1 MESYAVLTGSGNSAT
16 IRGMF
21 NFKNHKKAAI
31 LFSGG
36 PAPSAN
42 AVISSVALN
51 FINAKVPIIGFF
63 FGFEFLENYD
73 HKNRYSLSPNV
84 HYQVLDA
91 NISAIRNRRGVSL
104 KTSRANPGRQIKSP
118 EDLQDP
124 EKNRKLINIL
134 EALDS
139 LGVGC
144 LITIGGD
151 DTLKTANFLS
161 RLGLPVIHIPKTIDN
176 DYFGIAWTFGYWSSV
191 QAGQEALLNLKA
203 DSESTSSY
211 FIVELMGR
219 KAGWL
224 TYAAGIA
231 GEAVQMVS
239 TEDVEE
245 EVLDIQKL
253 AERIV
258 DTILLREKNDKYYGV
273 ICVAEGLADKL
284 PDKYRPTE
292 RDRHGNVILGT
303 AEVGRVLRDA
313 AEKVYRE
320 RTGRKKKIIYKQIGY
335 ETRNALPISF
345 DVVMASMLGFG
356 AYKLYKHGQFA
367 SMVSVSDN
375 FSIIGVPFE
384 ELIDPQTLL
393 TRLRNVPRGSDFFEL
408 KEALSYKMIE

>member
-1 MESYAVLTGSGNSAT
+1 MKA
-16 IRGMF
+16 MF
-21 NFKNHKKAAI
+21 DFKNHKKAAI

-51 FINAKVPIIGFF
+51 FINARVPIIGFF
-63 FGFEFLENYD
+63 FGFEFLEDYD
-73 HKNRYSLSPNV
+73 NKNRYCLSPNI
-84 HYQVLDA
+84 HYQAFDA
-91 NISAIRNRRGVSL
+91 TISSIRNQRGVYL
-104 KTSRANPGRQIKSP
+104 KTSRANPGRLIKSP
-118 EDLQDP
+118 QDLEDP
-124 EKNRKLINIL
+124 EKNKRLRNIL

-139 LGVGC
+139 LGIGC

-191 QAGQEALLNLKA
+191 QASQEALLNLKA
-203 DSESTSSY
+203 DAESTGSY

-231 GEAVQMVS
+231 GEAIQMVS

-245 EVLDIQKL
+245 DVLDLEKL
-253 AERIV
+253 ADKIV
-258 DTILLREKNDKYYGV
+258 DTILLREKNGKYYGV

-284 PDKYRPTE
+284 PEKYRPTE
-292 RDRHGNVILGT
+292 KDRHGNVILGT
-303 AEVGRVLRDA
+303 AEVGRVLRDV
-313 AEKVYRE
+313 AEEIYRR

-345 DVVMASMLGFG
+345 DVVLASMLGFG
-356 AYKLYKHGQFA
+356 AYKLYKNSQFA

-375 FSIIGVPFE
+375 FSIVGVPFE
-384 ELIDPQTLL
+384 QLIDPQTLL
-393 TRLRNVPRGSDFFEL
+393 TKLRNVPRGSDFFDL
-408 KEALSYKMIE
+408 KEALSYKTID

>member
-1 MESYAVLTGSGNSAT
+1 
-16 IRGMF
+16 MF
-21 NFKNHKKAAI
+21 DFKNHKKAAI

-51 FINAKVPIIGFF
+51 FLNAKVPIIGFF
-63 FGFEFLENYD
+63 FGFEFLED
-73 HKNRYSLSPNV
+73 FDSKNRYSLSPNI

-91 NISAIRNRRGVSL
+91 SISRIRNRRGVFL
-104 KTSRANPGRQIKSP
+104 KTSRANPGRLIQSPQDLDDPGKSRR
-118 EDLQDP
+118 L
-124 EKNRKLINIL
+124 RNIL

-139 LGVGC
+139 LDVGC

-203 DSESTSSY
+203 DAESTGSY

-231 GEAVQMVS
+231 GEAVMMVS
-239 TEDVEE
+239 GEDIDD
-245 EVLDIQKL
+245 EVLDIDRL
-253 AERIV
+253 AARIV
-258 DTILLREKNDKYYGV
+258 DTMLLREKNDKYYGV
-273 ICVAEGLADKL
+273 ICVAEGLADRL

-292 RDRHGNVILGT
+292 TDRHGNVILGT

-313 AEKVYRE
+313 SETIYRE
-320 RTGRKKKIIYKQIGY
+320 RTGRKKKIIFKQVGY

-345 DVVMASMLGFG
+345 DVVLASMLGFG
-356 AYKLYKHGQFA
+356 AYKLYKNKQFDC
-367 SMVSVSDN
+367 MVSVSDN
-375 FSIIGVPFE
+375 FSIVGVPFE
-384 ELIDPQTLL
+384 QLIDPQTLL

-408 KEALSYKMIE
+408 KEALSYKLSE

>member
-1 MESYAVLTGSGNSAT
+1 
-16 IRGMF
+16 MF
-21 NFKNHKKAAI
+21 DFKGHKKAAI

-73 HKNRYSLSPNV
+73 HKNRYSLSPGV
-84 HYQVLDA
+84 HYQALDA
-91 NISAIRNRRGVSL
+91 TISRIRNRRGVFL
-104 KTSRANPGRQIKSP
+104 KTSRANPGRAIKSP
-118 EDLQDP
+118 QDLEDP
-124 EKNRKLINIL
+124 EKNRKLINIIQ
-134 EALDS
+134 AFDS
-139 LGVGC
+139 LDVGC
-144 LITIGGD
+144 LISIGGD

-161 RLGLPVIHIPKTIDN
+161 LLGLPVIHIPKTIDN

-203 DSESTSSY
+203 DAESTSSY

-231 GEAVQMVS
+231 GEAVQMLS
-239 TEDVEE
+239 TEDIEE
-245 EVLDIQKL
+245 DVLDIENL
-253 AERIV
+253 AGKMV

-284 PDKYRPTE
+284 PEKHRPTE
-292 RDRHGNVILGT
+292 KDRHGNVILGA

-313 AEKVYRE
+313 AEDLYKQ
-320 RTGRKKKIIYKQIGY
+320 RTGRKKKIVYKQIGY

-345 DVVMASMLGFG
+345 DVVLASMLGFG
-356 AYKLYKHGQFA
+356 AYKLYKNRQFDC
-367 SMVSVSDN
+367 MVSVSDN
-375 FSIIGVPFE
+375 FQIIGVPFA
-384 ELIDPQTLL
+384 ELIDPQTLM

-408 KEALSYKMIE
+408 KEALSYKLIE

>member
-1 MESYAVLTGSGNSAT
+1 MLD
-16 IRGMF
+16 
-21 NFKNHKKAAI
+21 FKGRKKAAI

-51 FINAKVPIIGFF
+51 FINARVPIIGFF
-63 FGFEFLENYD
+63 FGFEFLEDYD
-73 HKNRYSLSPNV
+73 RKNRYSLSPNV

-91 NISAIRNRRGVSL
+91 SVSRIRNQRGVFL
-104 KTSRANPGRQIKSP
+104 KTSRANPGRLIQSP
-118 EDLQDP
+118 HDLEDP
-124 EKNRKLINIL
+124 EKNKRLTNIL
-134 EALDS
+134 QALDS
-139 LGVGC
+139 LDIGS

-203 DSESTSSY
+203 DAESTGSY

-231 GEAVQMVS
+231 GEAVLMIS
-239 TEDVEE
+239 TEDVDD
-245 EVLDIQKL
+245 EVLDIERI
-253 AERIV
+253 AGRIV
-258 DTILLREKNDKYYGV
+258 DTILLREKSDKYYGV
-273 ICVAEGLADKL
+273 ICVAEGLADRL
-284 PDKYRPTE
+284 PEKYRPTE
-292 RDRHGNVILGT
+292 KDRHGNVILGT

-313 AEKVYRE
+313 AEEIYRE
-320 RTGRKKKIIYKQIGY
+320 RTGRKKKIVFKQIGY

-345 DVVMASMLGFG
+345 DVVLASMLGFG
-356 AYKLYKHGQFA
+356 AYKLYRNGQFGC
-367 SMVSVSDN
+367 MVSVSDN
-375 FSIIGVPFE
+375 FSIVGVPFE
-384 ELIDPQTLL
+384 QLVDPQTLR

-408 KEALSYKMIE
+408 KEALSYRSTE

>member
-1 MESYAVLTGSGNSAT
+1 
-16 IRGMF
+16 MF

-91 NISAIRNRRGVSL
+91 NISAIRNRRGVYL

>member
-1 MESYAVLTGSGNSAT
+1 MM
-16 IRGMF
+16 GMSD
-21 NFKNHKKAAI
+21 HKVNKKVAI

-51 FINAKVPIIGFF
+51 FINARVPIIGFF
-63 FGFEFLENYD
+63 FGFEFLED
-73 HKNRYSLSPNV
+73 FDSKNRYSLSPNV
-84 HYQVLDA
+84 HYQVLDST
-91 NISAIRNRRGVSL
+91 ISKIRNRRGVYL
-104 KTSRANPGRQIKSP
+104 KTSRANPGRLIKSP
-118 EDLQDP
+118 QDLDDP
-124 EKNRKLINIL
+124 EKNKRLRNIL
-134 EALDS
+134 QALDS
-139 LGVGC
+139 LDVGC

-191 QAGQEALLNLKA
+191 QASQEALLNLKA
-203 DSESTSSY
+203 DAESTGSY

-231 GEAVQMVS
+231 GEAIQMVS

-245 EVLDIQKL
+245 DVLDLEKL
-253 AERIV
+253 AEKIV
-258 DTILLREKNDKYYGV
+258 DTMQLREKNGKYYGV

-284 PDKYRPTE
+284 PEKYRPTE
-292 RDRHGNVILGT
+292 KDRHGNVILGT

-313 AEKVYRE
+313 AEEVYHR
-320 RTGRKKKIIYKQIGY
+320 RTARKKKIIYKQIGY

-345 DVVMASMLGFG
+345 DVVLASMLGFG
-356 AYKLYKHGQFA
+356 AYKLYKNKQFA

-375 FSIIGVPFE
+375 FSIVAVPFE
-384 ELIDPQTLL
+384 QLIDPQTLL
-393 TRLRNVPRGSDFFEL
+393 TKLRNVPRGSDFFDL
-408 KEALSYKMIE
+408 KEALSYKTID

>member
-1 MESYAVLTGSGNSAT
+1 MLD
-16 IRGMF
+16 
-21 NFKNHKKAAI
+21 FKNHKKAAI

-84 HYQVLDA
+84 HYQTLDA
-91 NISAIRNRRGVSL
+91 NISAIRNRRGVYL
-104 KTSRANPGRQIKSP
+104 KTSRANPGRLIKAP
-118 EDLQDP
+118 EDLQDH
-124 EKNRKLINIL
+124 EKTRKLQNIL
-134 EALDS
+134 QALDS
-139 LGVGC
+139 LDIGC

-151 DTLKTANFLS
+151 DTLKTANFLA

-191 QAGQEALLNLKA
+191 QASQEALLNLKA
-203 DSESTSSY
+203 DAESTGSY
-211 FIVELMGR
+211 FIAELMGR

-231 GEAVQMVS
+231 GEAVQMIS

-245 EVLDIQKL
+245 DTLEIDKL
-253 AERIV
+253 AEKIV
-258 DTILLREKNDKYYGV
+258 DTILWREKSNKYYGV

-292 RDRHGNVILGT
+292 KDRHGNVILGT

-313 AEKVYRE
+313 AEHAYKE
-320 RTGRKKKIIYKQIGY
+320 RTGLKKKIIYKQIGY

-345 DVVMASMLGFG
+345 DVVLASMLGFG
-356 AYKLYKHGQFA
+356 AYKLYKDSQFDC
-367 SMVSVSDN
+367 MVSVSDN
-375 FSIIGVPFE
+375 FQIVGVPFS
-384 ELIDPQTLL
+384 ELIDSQTLL

-408 KEALSYKMIE
+408 KEALSYKLSE

>member
-1 MESYAVLTGSGNSAT
+1 
-16 IRGMF
+16 MF
-21 NFKNHKKAAI
+21 DFSKHKKVAV

-51 FINAKVPIIGFF
+51 FINAKVPIIGFY

-73 HKNRYSLSPNV
+73 HKNRFSLSPHV
-84 HYQVLDA
+84 HYETLDES
-91 NISAIRNRRGVSL
+91 ISRLRNRRGVFL
-104 KTSRANPGRQIKSP
+104 KTSRANPGRAIHSP
-118 EDLQDP
+118 EDLHNP
-124 EKNRKLINIL
+124 EKNKKLFNIL
-134 EALDS
+134 QALDS
-139 LGVGC
+139 LGIGC

-161 RLGLPVIHIPKTIDN
+161 QLGLPVIHIPKTIDN

-203 DSESTSSY
+203 DAESTGSY

-231 GEAVQMVS
+231 GEAVQMIS
-239 TEDVEE
+239 TEDVED
-245 EVLDIQKL
+245 EVVDIDQL
-253 AERIV
+253 AHRIV
-258 DTILLREKNDKYYGV
+258 DTILWREKNDKYYGV

-284 PDKYRPTE
+284 PEKYRPTE
-292 RDRHGNVILGT
+292 KDRHGNVILGT

-313 AEKVYRE
+313 AEDVFKE
-320 RTGRKKKIIYKQIGY
+320 RTGRKKKIIFKQIGY

-345 DVVMASMLGFG
+345 DVVLASMLGFG
-356 AYKLYKHGQFA
+356 AYKLYKNRQFDC
-367 SMVSVSDN
+367 MVSVSDN
-375 FSIIGVPFE
+375 FSIVGVPFE
-384 ELIDPQTLL
+384 QLIDPQTLL

-408 KEALSYKMIE
+408 KEALSHKSTD

>member
-1 MESYAVLTGSGNSAT
+1 MLD
-16 IRGMF
+16 
-21 NFKNHKKAAI
+21 FKDHKKVAI

-51 FINAKVPIIGFF
+51 FINARVPIIGFF

-73 HKNRYSLSPNV
+73 SKNRYCLAANV
-84 HYQVLDA
+84 HYQVLEAD
-91 NISAIRNRRGVSL
+91 ISAIRNRRGVFL
-104 KTSRANPGRQIKSP
+104 KTSRANPGRLIKSP

-124 EKNRKLINIL
+124 EKSRKLQSIL
-134 EALDS
+134 QALDS
-139 LGVGC
+139 LGIGC

-151 DTLKTANFLS
+151 DTLKTANFLA

-176 DYFGIAWTFGYWSSV
+176 DYYGIAWTFGYWSSV

-203 DSESTSSY
+203 DAESTSSY

-239 TEDVEE
+239 TEDIEE
-245 EVLDIQKL
+245 DVLDIEKL
-253 AERIV
+253 AARIV

-292 RDRHGNVILGT
+292 KDRHGNVILGA

-313 AEKVYRE
+313 AEDLYRH
-320 RTGRKKKIIYKQIGY
+320 RSGRRKKIIYKQIGY

-345 DVVMASMLGFG
+345 DVVLASMLGFG
-356 AYKLYKHGQFA
+356 AFKLYKNRQFA

-375 FSIIGVPFE
+375 FQIVGVPFA
-384 ELIDPQTLL
+384 ELIDPQTLM

-408 KEALSYKMIE
+408 KEALSYKLIE

>member
-1 MESYAVLTGSGNSAT
+1 MLD
-16 IRGMF
+16 
-21 NFKNHKKAAI
+21 FKAHKKVAI

-51 FINAKVPIIGFF
+51 FINARIPIIGFF
-63 FGFEFLENYD
+63 FGFEFLED
-73 HKNRYSLSPNV
+73 FDSKNRYSLSPNV

-91 NISAIRNRRGVSL
+91 SISRIRNQRGVYL
-104 KTSRANPGRQIKSP
+104 KTSRANPGRLIKSP
-118 EDLQDP
+118 QDLDDP
-124 EKNRKLINIL
+124 EKNRRLQNIL
-134 EALDS
+134 EALES
-139 LGVGC
+139 LGIGC

-191 QAGQEALLNLKA
+191 QASQEALLNLKA
-203 DSESTSSY
+203 DAESTGSY

-231 GEAVQMVS
+231 GEAIQMVS

-245 EVLDIQKL
+245 DILDLEKL
-253 AERIV
+253 AEKIV

-284 PDKYRPTE
+284 PEKYRPTE
-292 RDRHGNVILGT
+292 KDRHGNVILGT
-303 AEVGRVLRDA
+303 AEVGRVLRDV
-313 AEKVYRE
+313 AEAIYHR

-345 DVVMASMLGFG
+345 DVVLASMLGFG
-356 AYKLYKHGQFA
+356 AFKLFKNRQFDC
-367 SMVSVSDN
+367 MVSVSDN
-375 FSIIGVPFE
+375 FSIVGVPFE
-384 ELIDPQTLL
+384 QLIDPETLL
-393 TRLRNVPRGSDFFEL
+393 TKLRNVPRGSDFFDL
-408 KEALSYKMIE
+408 KEALSYKTID

>member
-1 MESYAVLTGSGNSAT
+1 MHPLTAAGEFAT
-16 IRGMF
+16 MLGMSD
-21 NFKNHKKAAI
+21 HKMNKKVAI

-51 FINAKVPIIGFF
+51 FINARVPIIGFF
-63 FGFEFLENYD
+63 FGFEFLED
-73 HKNRYSLSPNV
+73 FDSKNRYSLSPNV
-84 HYQVLDA
+84 HYQLLDSS
-91 NISAIRNRRGVSL
+91 ISKIRNRRGVYL
-104 KTSRANPGRQIKSP
+104 KTSRANPGRLIKSP
-118 EDLQDP
+118 QDLDDA
-124 EKNRKLINIL
+124 EKNKRLRNIL

-139 LGVGC
+139 LDVGC

-191 QAGQEALLNLKA
+191 QASQEALLNLKA
-203 DSESTSSY
+203 DAESTGSY

-231 GEAVQMVS
+231 GEAIQMVS

-245 EVLDIQKL
+245 DVLDLEKL
-253 AERIV
+253 AEKIV
-258 DTILLREKNDKYYGV
+258 DTMQLREKNGKYYGV
-273 ICVAEGLADKL
+273 VCVAEGLADKL
-284 PDKYRPTE
+284 PEKYRPTE
-292 RDRHGNVILGT
+292 KDRHGNVILGT

-313 AEKVYRE
+313 AEEVYHR
-320 RTGRKKKIIYKQIGY
+320 RTARKKKIIYKQIGY

-345 DVVMASMLGFG
+345 DVVLASMLGFG
-356 AYKLYKHGQFA
+356 AYKLYKNKQFA

-375 FSIIGVPFE
+375 FSIVAVPFE
-384 ELIDPQTLL
+384 QLIDPQTLL
-393 TRLRNVPRGSDFFEL
+393 TKLRNVPRGSDFFDL
-408 KEALSYKMIE
+408 KEALSYKTID

>member
-1 MESYAVLTGSGNSAT
+1 
-16 IRGMF
+16 MF
-21 NFKNHKKAAI
+21 DFKAHKKAAI

-51 FINAKVPIIGFF
+51 FINARVPIVGFF
-63 FGFEFLENYD
+63 FGFEFLEDYD
-73 HKNRYSLSPNV
+73 SKNRYCLSPNI
-84 HYQVLDA
+84 HYQVLDSS
-91 NISAIRNRRGVSL
+91 ISRIRNQRGVYL
-104 KTSRANPGRQIKSP
+104 KTSRANPGRLIKSP
-118 EDLQDP
+118 QDLEDP
-124 EKNRKLINIL
+124 EKSKRLLNIL

-139 LGVGC
+139 LGIGC

-191 QAGQEALLNLKA
+191 QASQEALLNLKA
-203 DSESTSSY
+203 DAESTGSY

-231 GEAVQMVS
+231 GEAIQMVS

-245 EVLDIQKL
+245 DVLDLEKL
-253 AERIV
+253 ADQIV
-258 DTILLREKNDKYYGV
+258 DTILLREKNGKYYGV
-273 ICVAEGLADKL
+273 ICVSEGLADKL
-284 PDKYRPTE
+284 PEKYRPTE
-292 RDRHGNVILGT
+292 KDRHGNVILGT

-313 AEKVYRE
+313 AETAYHR

-345 DVVMASMLGFG
+345 DVVLASMLGFG
-356 AYKLYKHGQFA
+356 AYKLYKNRQFDC
-367 SMVSVSDN
+367 MVSVSDN
-375 FSIIGVPFE
+375 FSIVGVPFE
-384 ELIDPQTLL
+384 QLIDPQTLL
-393 TRLRNVPRGSDFFEL
+393 TKLRNVPRGSDFFDL
-408 KEALSYKMIE
+408 KEALSYKIID

>member
-1 MESYAVLTGSGNSAT
+1 
-16 IRGMF
+16 MF
-21 NFKNHKKAAI
+21 DFKNHKKVAI

-36 PAPSAN
+36 PAPAAN

-63 FGFEFLENYD
+63 FGFEFLEDYNNT
-73 HKNRYSLSPNV
+73 NRYSLSANV
-84 HYQVLDA
+84 HYQTLDSS
-91 NISAIRNRRGVSL
+91 ISRIRNQRGVYL
-104 KTSRANPGRQIKSP
+104 KTSRANPGRLIKSP
-118 EDLQDP
+118 QDLDDP
-124 EKNRKLINIL
+124 EKNKRLLHIL

-139 LGVGC
+139 LGIGC

-191 QAGQEALLNLKA
+191 QVSQEALLNLKA
-203 DSESTSSY
+203 DAESTGSY
-211 FIVELMGR
+211 FIAELMGR

-231 GEAVQMVS
+231 GEAVQMIS

-245 EVLDIQKL
+245 DELDLERL
-253 AERIV
+253 AEKIV
-258 DTILLREKNDKYYGV
+258 DTILWREKNDKYYGV
-273 ICVAEGLADKL
+273 ICISEGLADKL
-284 PDKYRPTE
+284 PEKYRPTE
-292 RDRHGNVILGT
+292 KDRHGNVILGT
-303 AEVGRVLRDA
+303 AEVGRVLRDTT
-313 AEKVYRE
+313 EEIYRR
-320 RTGRKKKIIYKQIGY
+320 RTGHKKKIIYKQIGY

-345 DVVMASMLGFG
+345 DVVLASMLGFG
-356 AYKLYKHGQFA
+356 AYKLYKNKQFA

-375 FSIIGVPFE
+375 FSIVAVPFE
-384 ELIDPQTLL
+384 QLIDPTTLF

-408 KEALSYKMIE
+408 KEALSHKFIE